1 MCFVFVCYD
10 YSILHRYVVNT
21 VKPSLETIIY
31 CVEILI
37 RLGRDSEFI
46 VNKILQTEGLL
57 SGIVA
62 NFLPQTSQIVGSQT
76 PLPQVV
82 KLIRIL
88 SARNRSTAEH
98 LLRKH
103 DVLNTILSYLYADQF
118 SQNTQGLKLQVECF
132 KYWTLLIHYG
142 LALDSVR

>member
-1 MCFVFVCYD
+1 MC
-10 YSILHRYVVNT
+10 RYVINT
-21 VKPSLETIIY
+21 VKPSLETVIY

-46 VNKILQTEGLL
+46 INKILQTEGLL
-57 SGIVA
+57 SGLVA
-62 NFLPQTSQIVGSQT
+62 SFLPQTSQIVDSQM

-88 SARNRSTAEH
+88 SARHRSTAEH

-103 DVLNTILSYLYADQF
+103 NILTTILSYLYADQF
-118 SQNTQGLKLQVECF
+118 SQNALGLKLQVECL

-142 LALDSVR
+142 LALESIR